1 MLEIHVLRS
10 QCKPTE
16 LDTLGVEASNSAL
29 TLSPGDSNEQ
39 KSLIN
44 AGLKDEKGRQ
54 QGIEKRRTRK
64 KRVRGRETR
73 KKGKEVGEK
82 EKVREQGNEG

>member
-1 MLEIHVLRS
+1 M
-10 QCKPTE
+10 
-16 LDTLGVEASNSAL
+16 
-29 TLSPGDSNEQ
+29 
-39 KSLIN
+39 IN

-73 KKGKEVGEK
+73 RKGKEVGEK